1 MSIKKDIPVYVVS
14 IDGDD
19 FFGMTA
25 LSAVGVP
32 AHELMFKTFSKQKE
46 EKKYFFSDEKMTVYG
61 VAIAAEVMIPRV
73 TKEHGVHYLV
83 FDSDVSRKIAL
94 KTLKSGSYKN
104 FNLEHNEKTISDVYN
119 VMALIVDSSIGV
131 EAPSMFADQNLK
143 DGSFILGYKTDN
155 PETWAKIKEKNGFS
169 IEGYFDQELIGKSKR
184 EFSKQNNIN
193 KKDKKMASLFDQ
205 IFGSKKE
212 TKKYEFNA
220 QTADGNEIVF
230 DGELA
235 IGIQIFIMN
244 EAGEQVPAPA
254 GEYVIKVD
262 SEDFNTIVIVDEA
275 GMVTEIKPVE
285 AEVAD
290 EAPADEVAEMKADF
304 SATVKE
310 LTVQLGKVVEDIKK
324 DYEAKFSAQELKI
337 AELQKAVNGKGV
349 TQKFA
354 KQVEVKAAEKSE
366 DKNVP
371 LWKKK

>member
-337 AELQKAVNGKGV
+337 AELQKGV